1 MAKIAKSGKIANV
14 AETKT
19 NLKIQKKKVSKVA
32 MAPKRALK
40 KVLKKAPKRAP
51 KKAPKGAP
59 KKAPKRHWQRLTALQ
74 IA

>member
-19 NLKIQKKKVSKVA
+19 TLKIQKKKVSKVA

-40 KVLKKAPKRAP
+40 KAP
-51 KKAPKGAP
+51 KKAPNGAP

>member
-40 KVLKKAPKRAP
+40 KAPKRAP

>member
-19 NLKIQKKKVSKVA
+19 NLKVQKKKVSKVA

-40 KVLKKAPKRAP
+40 KAP
-51 KKAPKGAP
+51 KKAPNGAP

>member
-32 MAPKRALK
+32 MAPKRAR
-40 KVLKKAPKRAP
+40 KKAPKRAP

>member
-40 KVLKKAPKRAP
+40 KAPKRAP

-59 KKAPKRHWQRLTALQ
+59 KKALKRHWQRLTALQ